1 MKTPVSTQQ
10 RGRLQEK
17 IALVTGGAGGM
28 GYATAELFAQEGA
41 TVIVGDVQE
50 PDPFDA
56 EEVEFVDLDVGN
68 EDSWANVI
76 SFIDGKYGR
85 LDVLFNSAG
94 VISYDSI
101 TDADMETWERN
112 IGVNQTG
119 VFLGMKHAIPLMRET
134 DGGSIV
140 NTSSTW
146 GNVGAEGT
154 AVYQP
159 TKGAVRN
166 MSKNAAVTYAEDSIR
181 VNSLH
186 SGIINTPLVQA
197 QDDET
202 NEAVFEATPMGRIAE
217 PEDVAAGVLFIASD
231 EASFM
236 IGAELV
242 IDGGYLAQ

>member
-1 MKTPVSTQQ
+1 MSTQQ

-28 GYATAELFAQEGA
+28 GYTTAELFAQEGA

-56 EEVEFVDLDVGN
+56 EEVEFVDLDVSN
-68 EDSWANVI
+68 EDSWADVI
-76 SFIDGKYGR
+76 SFIDGEYGR

-94 VISYDSI
+94 IISYDSI

-112 IGVNQTG
+112 IGVNKTG
-119 VFLGMKHAIPLMRET
+119 VFLGMKRAIPLMRET
-134 DGGSIV
+134 NGGSIV

-159 TKGAVRN
+159 TKGAVQN
-166 MSKNAAVTYAEDSIR
+166 MSKMLRSRTQRTVFASTRSTRGSSIR
-181 VNSLH
+181 RSSKHRTTKPTKPSSKPRRWDGSLNPKR
-186 SGIINTPLVQA
+186 SPLGCCLLR
-197 QDDET
+197 
-202 NEAVFEATPMGRIAE
+202 ATRPI
-217 PEDVAAGVLFIASD
+217 S
-231 EASFM
+231 
-236 IGAELV
+236 
-242 IDGGYLAQ
+242 